1 MPTLSTLADVVSSLA
16 TPGTVILE
24 RRDPA
29 TINSEGVAVLG
40 DGLQTFILPTVIH
53 PTSGHQRALLPEGVR
68 THRSIAIFSKERLR
82 TVEDA
87 GPAADVIIHKPL
99 DGTESRFVV
108 QTAENWGHV
117 SGHWRVFATEEK
129 H

>member
-24 RRDPA
+24 RRDAA
-29 TINSEGVAVLG
+29 TINSEGVAVP
-40 DGLQTFILPTVIH
+40 DAGLERFIMPTVIH
-53 PTSGHQRALLPEGVR
+53 PTSGQERALLPEGVR
-68 THRSIAIFSKERLR
+68 THRSIAVFSKERLR

-87 GPAADVIIHKPL
+87 GPSADVIIHRPL
-99 DGTESRFVV
+99 DAPESRFVV

-117 SGHWRVFATEEK
+117 SGHWRIFATEQK